1 MKNYN
6 LLGAKPDDIKQLEYD
21 DLYSEEFTNELY
33 GEDMP
38 GAERLRVRGM
48 AISRASELG
57 IGPEYKEYLAALEAE
72 LDDYND
78 TDKFSKTTNFGIE
91 GWKSL
96 NCGQWIADSAGVRTK
111 GAKKF
116 ASRVPIQPVE
126 ILENKTSGIE
136 KVKLQFY
143 KNNRT
148 RYKIV
153 ERNIIAAKNRI
164 VQLASQG
171 IEVNSESAGQLVQ
184 YLSDVINLNPLPFS
198 TAYSQMGWHR
208 GLFIPYDE
216 EAVFDGEE
224 SNRFLFN
231 AFKSDGSAS
240 VWEDETQKLREDIRI
255 RLAMDASFASVL
267 LDKVG
272 ALPFVFHL
280 WGRTGTGKTVAL
292 MVAMSIWGNPAPGA
306 TVRTLNMT
314 QNALIGQAAFL
325 NSLPVAG
332 DELQTIK
339 EKSDN
344 YDKLIMRCTEGI
356 DRGRMID
363 GTRAQE
369 VRHWRCTFLFTG
381 EDRCTRPNSGGG
393 VKNRCIEVEINDE
406 LFAKGL
412 TGNQVVKIV
421 EENYGHAGK
430 DFVRYLQTLNASQLR
445 DEYNRQTLELAKKA
459 GTEPKQAAAMA
470 MILLADRIAGE
481 LFYPS
486 EKPLE
491 LSKVC
496 KYMTSSE
503 EIDVAERAYQYI
515 VDDIAKNTARFRSDD
530 DNHGEVWGGF
540 KNGLLFFN
548 STVLKKELQKEG
560 FEFASVAQTWVNKR
574 YIEKKERGYTVKA
587 SVDGIRARYVAIRL
601 PDDSEEDETDYSE
614 VVDI

>member
-1 MKNYN
+1 MTQFN
-6 LLGAKPDDIKQLEYD
+6 LIGCNAADINKLTIE
-21 DLYSEEFTNELY
+21 DLYSTELTAELY
-33 GEDMP
+33 EADK
-38 GAERLRVRGM
+38 AEMRRLKGL
-48 AISRASELG
+48 ILNRANKLG
-57 IGPEYKEYLAALEAE
+57 IGADYKEYLSDTEDVIDE
-72 LDDYND
+72 YND
-78 TDKFSKTTNFGIE
+78 TEEFTHKTAFNLD
-91 GWKSL
+91 GWESL
-96 NCGQWIADSAGVRTK
+96 NCGQWIADRK
-111 GAKKF
+111 GIRKRKAKTF
-116 ASRVPIQPVE
+116 ASLTPIQPIE
-126 ILENKTSGIE
+126 ILENYSSGVE
-136 KVKLQFY
+136 KVKLQYY
-143 KNNRT
+143 KNGKT
-148 RYKIV
+148 RYLITD
-153 ERNIIAAKNRI
+153 RNMIAAKSNI
-164 VQLASQG
+164 VRLASQG
-171 IEVNSESAGQLVQ
+171 IEVTSENAGQLVS

-240 VWEDETQKLREDIRI
+240 VWEDETQKLRADIRI

-406 LFAKGL
+406 LFSEGL

-430 DFVRYLQTLNASQLR
+430 DFVRYLQTLNSAELR
-445 DEYNRQTLELAKKA
+445 EEYNKLTLELAKKA

-481 LFYPS
+481 LFYPN

-491 LSKVC
+491 LAKVC

-503 EIDVAERAYQYI
+503 EIDVAERAYQFI

-530 DNHGEVWGGF
+530 DNRGEVWGGF

-587 SVDGIRARYVAIRL
+587 SVDGIRARYVALRL
-601 PDDSEEDETDYSE
+601 PDDPEEDETDYSE

>member
-6 LLGAKPDDIKQLEYD
+6 LLGVSPDEIKQLEYD

-72 LDDYND
+72 LDDYNE

-136 KVKLQFY
+136 KVKLQYY

-184 YLSDVINLNPLPFS
+184 YLSDVINLNPLPFT
-198 TAYSQMGWHR
+198 TAYSQMGWHDDK
-208 GLFIPYDE
+208 FIPYDKD
-216 EAVFDGEE
+216 AIFDNEDN
-224 SNRFLFN
+224 NRFLFN
-231 AFKSDGSAS
+231 AFRSQGDLGEWIRQMA
-240 VWEDETQKLREDIRI
+240 QYRENLPI
-255 RLAMDASFASVL
+255 RLAMGASFASVL
-267 LDKVG
+267 LEKLG

-280 WGRTGTGKTVAL
+280 WGKTGSGKTVAL
-292 MVAMSIWGNPAPGA
+292 MIAMSIWGDPKAGA

-314 QNALIGQAAFL
+314 QNALLSQAALL
-325 NSLPVAG
+325 NSLPFAG
-332 DELQTIK
+332 DELQSIK
-339 EKSDN
+339 ERFDN

-363 GTRAQE
+363 GQRAAETKQ
-369 VRHWRCTFLFTG
+369 WKCAFLFTG
-381 EDRCTRPNSGGG
+381 EDKCTRPNSGAG
-393 VKNRCIEVEINDE
+393 VKNRCIEVEVDSDILEGEGNNMVN
-406 LFAKGL
+406 FITKNHGL
-412 TGNQVVKIV
+412 
-421 EENYGHAGK
+421 AGK
-430 DFVRYLQTLNASQLR
+430 EFIERVKHINIEGLR
-445 DEYNRQTLELAKKA
+445 LEYNTLTLSLAEAA

-470 MILLADRIAGE
+470 AILLADTLARE
-481 LFYPS
+481 TFWRD
-486 EKPLE
+486 EKPLAFE
-491 LSKVC
+491 DVIPFIASA
-496 KYMTSSE
+496 E
-503 EIDVAERAYQYI
+503 EISVAVRAYNYVI
-515 VDDIAKNTARFRSDD
+515 DVVAKNHKRFTSAD
-530 DNHGEVWGGF
+530 DNKGEIWGGF
-540 KNGLLFFN
+540 RGDYVWFN
-548 STVLKKELQKEG
+548 STALKDVLQREG
-560 FEFASVAQTWVNKR
+560 FEFNSVAKTWA
-574 YIEKKERGYTVKA
+574 KKELLRRNSEGKFTICG
-587 SVDGIRARYVAIRL
+587 SIEGIKARYVVIKM
-601 PDDSEEDETDYSE
+601 PDSTEQDDEPYD
-614 VVDI
+614 DITI